1 MIGGLAEGPRAEYLA
16 QMDLIGTDGRHGLCS
31 LDQYKTVLQSLDCI
45 ATAVENAAD
54 GTTQPILVIGDSHG
68 RDMFQTLSYA
78 FPDASLV
85 MLHQSGCAPS
95 VYSKRANRGCFPDL
109 NEQLTEV
116 LLRVQPRLVVLAAHW
131 PIEGI
136 APTEQTLL
144 SLDAW
149 GGDVAI
155 IGPGPKFQSTPAGLI
170 KGSGLKFEYLTT
182 ETRWPARFAFN
193 VYGARDSLT
202 EIAQKAGIYVYDRLS
217 VLCDADGCLAFV
229 PGEELV
235 LMYWDNQHLTQAG
248 MQFLAEDMKMDRQM
262 RDLVM
267 GSLP

>member
-1 MIGGLAEGPRAEYLA
+1 MFGGLAEGPRAEYLA
-16 QMDLIGTDGRHGLCS
+16 QMDLIGSDGQHGLCS

-68 RDMFQTLSYA
+68 RDMFQTLGYA
-78 FPDASLV
+78 FPNANLV

-95 VYSKRANRGCFPDL
+95 VYSKSANRGCFPDL

-131 PIEGI
+131 PNEGI

-149 GGDVAI
+149 GADVAI
-155 IGPGPKFQSTPAGLI
+155 IGPGPKFQSKPAGLI
-170 KGSGLKFEYLTT
+170 KGSGLRVEDLIT
-182 ETRWPARFAFN
+182 EIRLPARFAFD

-235 LMYWDNQHLTQAG
+235 LMNWDDQHLTQAG